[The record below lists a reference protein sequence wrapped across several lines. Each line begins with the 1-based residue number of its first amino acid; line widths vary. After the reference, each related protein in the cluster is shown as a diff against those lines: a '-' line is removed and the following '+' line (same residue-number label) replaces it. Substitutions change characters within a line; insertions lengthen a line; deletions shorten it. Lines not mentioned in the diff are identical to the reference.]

1 MPVTNPIPPRIRA
14 WLHEAWNTIYEFG
27 EITDRRH
34 IFLLAS
40 GIAYNQL
47 LCLIPLVLLVISIIS
62 GFIDEQATKESV
74 RNFLVGIMPNVK
86 TTDAISAVLL
96 ELGTVF
102 SYSTIAGWIAGVA
115 LLWTAS
121 ALFSSMRTGLNAIF
135 HIPTPKFFVVYR
147 LKDMLL
153 TIITAIL
160 VMVTTLVTP
169 LLSLIG
175 NYGTS
180 MLPDSVSGVVSG
192 ITAQIISMA
201 TAILLFF
208 VLYRFMPNKKLPW
221 PIILISTLSA
231 FVLWEVARAFF
242 SWYMNT
248 ATNFSRFYG
257 GYVAFASLALWLYYL
272 SLVFLISA
280 EIGQFVYVKRTQHR
294 PPEV

>member
-1 MPVTNPIPPRIRA
+1 VPVTNPIPPRIRA
-14 WLHEAWNTIYEFG
+14 WLHVAWNTIYEFG

-62 GFIDEQATKESV
+62 GFIDEQSTKESV

-160 VMVTTLVTP
+160 VMLTTLVTP
-169 LLSLIG
+169 LMSLLG
-175 NYGTS
+175 SYGTS
-180 MLPDSVSGVVSG
+180 MLPDSVSGIVSG

-231 FVLWEVARAFF
+231 FVLWEVARVFF

-272 SLVFLISA
+272 SLVFLIAA

>member
-14 WLHEAWNTIYEFG
+14 WLHVAWNTIYEFG

-160 VMVTTLVTP
+160 VMLTTLVTP
-169 LLSLIG
+169 LMSLLG
-175 NYGTS
+175 SYGTS
-180 MLPDSVSGVVSG
+180 MLPDSVSGIVSG

-231 FVLWEVARAFF
+231 FVLWEVARGFF
-242 SWYMNT
+242 AWYMNT

-272 SLVFLISA
+272 SLVFLIAA

>member
-1 MPVTNPIPPRIRA
+1 M
-14 WLHEAWNTIYEFG
+14 AWNTIYEFG

-62 GFIDEQATKESV
+62 GFIDEQSTKESV

-160 VMVTTLVTP
+160 VMLTTLVTP
-169 LLSLIG
+169 LMSLLG
-175 NYGTS
+175 SYGTS
-180 MLPDSVSGVVSG
+180 MLPDSVSGIVSG

-231 FVLWEVARAFF
+231 FVLWEVARVFF

-272 SLVFLISA
+272 SLVFLIAA

-294 PPEV
+294 SPEV

>member
-14 WLHEAWNTIYEFG
+14 WLHVAWNTIYEFG

-62 GFIDEQATKESV
+62 GFIDEQSTKESV

-160 VMVTTLVTP
+160 VMLTTLVTP
-169 LLSLIG
+169 LMSLLG
-175 NYGTS
+175 SYGTS
-180 MLPDSVSGVVSG
+180 MLPDSVSGIVSG

-231 FVLWEVARAFF
+231 FVLWEVARVFF

-272 SLVFLISA
+272 SLVFLIAA

-294 PPEV
+294 SPEV

>member
-14 WLHEAWNTIYEFG
+14 WLHEAWSTIYEFG

-135 HIPTPKFFVVYR
+135 HIPTPKFFVLYR

-169 LLSLIG
+169 LVSLIG

-180 MLPDSVSGVVSG
+180 MLPDSLSGVVSG

-280 EIGQFVYVKRTQHR
+280 EIGQFVYIKRTQHR

>member
-14 WLHEAWNTIYEFG
+14 WLHVAWNTIYEFG

-62 GFIDEQATKESV
+62 GFIDEQSTKESV

-160 VMVTTLVTP
+160 VMLTTLVTP
-169 LLSLIG
+169 LMSLLG
-175 NYGTS
+175 SYGTS
-180 MLPDSVSGVVSG
+180 MLPDSVSGIVSG

-231 FVLWEVARAFF
+231 FVLWEVARVFF

-272 SLVFLISA
+272 SLVFLIAA

>member
-160 VMVTTLVTP
+160 VMMTTLVTP

-180 MLPDSVSGVVSG
+180 MLPDGVSGVVSG

>member
-1 MPVTNPIPPRIRA
+1 M
-14 WLHEAWNTIYEFG
+14 AWNTIYEFG

-74 RNFLVGIMPNVK
+74 RTFLVGIMPNVK

-153 TIITAIL
+153 TIITAVL

-169 LLSLIG
+169 LLSLLG
-175 NYGTS
+175 SYGTS
-180 MLPDSVSGVVSG
+180 MLPDSVSGIVSG

-231 FVLWEVARAFF
+231 FVLWEVARVFF

>member
-1 MPVTNPIPPRIRA
+1 M
-14 WLHEAWNTIYEFG
+14 AWNTIYEFG

-62 GFIDEQATKESV
+62 GFIDEQSTKESV

-160 VMVTTLVTP
+160 VMLTTLVTP
-169 LLSLIG
+169 LMSLLG
-175 NYGTS
+175 SYGTS
-180 MLPDSVSGVVSG
+180 MLPDSVSGIVSG

-231 FVLWEVARAFF
+231 FVLWEVARVFF

-272 SLVFLISA
+272 SLVFLIAA